1 MYYSLPAQLF
11 LLSSP
16 PVCLSCPISPLLF
29 ITLDVRDTIE
39 ILDLTGFQASFI
51 GSDIYW
57 CANVS
62 GWWGGGRQE
71 WRAGQVE
78 FPLISDEWFNCWCIS
93 VLKEI
98 GDLNDQNRSSHIL
111 LQFVGFLLAKCARI
125 RYLHC
130 STVRGGLCD
139 KANQHPLSIHHSNQV
154 YGSQSMHASNSC
166 KALDWYDKINWLK
179 W

>member
-11 LLSSP
+11 PLACPPVCPSCSNLSSP
-16 PVCLSCPISPLLF
+16 LYYFRCPGYNRDSESHWLSRILHWVRYLLMCKCKW
-29 ITLDVRDTIE
+29 VM
-39 ILDLTGFQASFI
+39 
-51 GSDIYW
+51 
-57 CANVS
+57 
-62 GWWGGGRQE
+62 GWGDNRNE
-71 WRAGQVE
+71 E

-98 GDLNDQNRSSHIL
+98 GDLTDPNSSSHIL
-111 LQFVGFLLAKCARI
+111 LQFVGFLLAKCACT

-130 STVRGGLCD
+130 STLRGGLCD

-166 KALDWYDKINWLK
+166 KALDWDDKINWLN